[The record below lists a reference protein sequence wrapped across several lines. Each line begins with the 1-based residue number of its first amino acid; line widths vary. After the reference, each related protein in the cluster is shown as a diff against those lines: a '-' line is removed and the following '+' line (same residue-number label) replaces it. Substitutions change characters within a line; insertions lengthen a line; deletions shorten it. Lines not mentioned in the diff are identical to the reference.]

1 MTNEADVCLPK
12 ISHSQERFPVNVEQR
27 VSKKLVDG
35 LRGSAPWRAF
45 AVALVWGSH
54 KNRTPA
60 RSSVDGVSPVG
71 LIRSPSLA

>member
-12 ISHSQERFPVNVEQR
+12 ISRSQERFPVNVEQR
-27 VSKKLVDG
+27 VSKKRVDG

-45 AVALVWGSH
+45 AVALVWSSH

-60 RSSVDGVSPVG
+60 RGPVDGVSPVG
-71 LIRSPSLA
+71 LTRSPSLA